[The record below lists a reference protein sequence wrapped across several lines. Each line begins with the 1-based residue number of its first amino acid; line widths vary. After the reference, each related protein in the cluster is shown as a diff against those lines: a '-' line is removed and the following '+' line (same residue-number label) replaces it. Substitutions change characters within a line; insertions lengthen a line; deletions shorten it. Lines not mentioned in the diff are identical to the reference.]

1 VSIFTRVAN
10 AIFPTKKPPHGQE
23 PQYLTVADLAPMAYG
38 GQVASDPFNHSL
50 FDGGKFD
57 GGFGPTQLYSLDY
70 WTLRARSSQLFNEN
84 LYARGL
90 IRRLVTNEVNTGL
103 TPECTPDEVVLGL
116 KDGALEDWTELTE
129 NRFGLW
135 GKSPLVCDWLQKS
148 TFGAIQRAARM
159 EALVAGDVLVV
170 LRYSQRTRLPCVQL
184 VKGDAVQSPLGGSA
198 DLRKS
203 HTVRHGVEFDVQGRE
218 VAYWVRQDDGA
229 TVRMPAWGEKSG
241 RRLAWL
247 VFGTEKRLD
256 EVRGMPLLS
265 LVLQSLKEVDRYR
278 DSTQRKAAT
287 NSLIA
292 GFIKKGEDKPS
303 SLPVTGGAVRR
314 GQATVSDET
323 TGSTPRKVTV
333 GVGLPGMYFEELQT
347 GEEPVLL
354 GGQGTDTNFG
364 AFEEVILQ
372 AVAWAN
378 EVPPEILCLAFSNN
392 YSASQ
397 AALNEF
403 KIYLNKIR
411 DSFGEEFCSPVF
423 EEWLFSETLLGK
435 CDAPSLRSAWFDAM
449 QHDIVAAWVSCEWN
463 GPIKP
468 TTDPLKQVKAA
479 DLYVKSA
486 YSTHAREARATTGT
500 KWSKNVKRVATENA
514 QLAAAMRPLLELQKE
529 FGPAAA
535 DAAVAAMGDLV
546 DRIEAMSQVEE
557 A

>member
-1 VSIFTRVAN
+1 MSIYSRIVDAF
-10 AIFPTKKPPHGQE
+10 IKTKRPPAQQE
-23 PQYLTVADLAPMAYG
+23 PQYLNVRDLAPLAYG
-38 GQVASDPFNHSL
+38 GQTGSDPFNYSV

-70 WTLRARSSQLFNEN
+70 WTLRARSSQLFNDN

-90 IRRLVTNEVNTGL
+90 IRRLVTNEINTGL

-116 KDGALEDWTELTE
+116 KEGSLEDWTELTE

-135 GKSPLVCDWLQKS
+135 AKSSLVCDWLQKS

-198 DLRKS
+198 NLREGN
-203 HTVRHGVEFDVQGRE
+203 TVKHGVEFDGNGRE
-218 VAYWVRQDDGA
+218 VAYWVRQEDG
-229 TVRMPAWGEKSG
+229 TTKRMPAWGEKSG

-278 DSTQRKAAT
+278 DSTQRKAAI

-292 GFIKKGEDKPS
+292 GFIQKTEDKPG
-303 SLPVTGGAVRR
+303 SLPLTGGAVRR
-314 GQATVSDET
+314 GQAVVSDEAAGNT
-323 TGSTPRKVTV
+323 QRKITV
-333 GVGLPGMYFEELQT
+333 GVGLPGVYFEELQH
-347 GEEPVLL
+347 GEVPHLL

-364 AFEEVILQ
+364 TFEEVIIQ

-403 KIYLNKIR
+403 KIYLNKVR
-411 DSFGEEFCSPVF
+411 EAFGEEFCSPIF
-423 EEWLFSETLLGK
+423 EEWMFSETLLGK
-435 CDAPSLRSAWFDAM
+435 CNAQSLREAWFDPL

-468 TTDPLKQVKAA
+468 TTDPLKQVKASELLVA
-479 DLYVKSA
+479 SA

-500 KWSKNVKRVATENA
+500 KWSKNVKRVAQENA
-514 QLAAAMRPLLELQKE
+514 ELAAAMRPLLELQKE

-535 DAAVAAMGDLV
+535 DNAAAAMRELI
-546 DRIEAMSQVEE
+546 DRVEAMSQSEV